1 MEDLIKRQE
10 AIEVIHKFFREK
22 VDYDCGERKEVTF
35 DEIEHILECNKE
47 LSSAIKEIPTA
58 FDVEAVVNVV
68 REAGAKLCCN
78 KSCNNNCDCCVV
90 DDALRDIID
99 AVKKGGVKND

>member
-1 MEDLIKRQE
+1 MGRLTLDE
-10 AIEVIHKFFREK
+10 AIQHCLEK
-22 VDYDCGERKEVTF
+22 SDCSECGQ
-35 DEIEHILECNKE
+35 EHAQLAEWLKE
-47 LSSAIKEIPTA
+47 LKQLRQKT

-90 DDALRDIID
+90 DDALRTIID
-99 AVKKGGVKND
+99 AIRKGGVK